1 MRKIAVITP
10 ISHLEGIKD
19 LLLRNQES
27 QDQPN
32 PNEIKLSFNDQW
44 FLLTTMLSFIKYSK
58 YSTKRKIRL
67 MKLFDILYLA
77 STKGSSIKFSKILWM
92 ALLHVIL

>member
-1 MRKIAVITP
+1 MGR
-10 ISHLEGIKD
+10 IKD
-19 LLLRNQES
+19 LVLRNQES

-67 MKLFDILYLA
+67 IKLFDILYLA
-77 STKGSSIKFSKILWM
+77 STKGSSIKFSKII
-92 ALLHVIL
+92 AKSRK

>member
-1 MRKIAVITP
+1 MGR
-10 ISHLEGIKD
+10 IKD

-44 FLLTTMLSFIKYSK
+44 FLLTTMLGFIKHSK

-67 MKLFDILYLA
+67 IKLFDIFFLA
-77 STKGSSIKFSKILWM
+77 STKGSSIKFSKII
-92 ALLHVIL
+92 ANTKK

>member
-1 MRKIAVITP
+1 MGR
-10 ISHLEGIKD
+10 IKD
-19 LLLRNQES
+19 LLLKNQES

-58 YSTKRKIRL
+58 YSTKRKIRF

-77 STKGSSIKFSKILWM
+77 STKGSSIKFSKII
-92 ALLHVIL
+92 ANTKK

>member
-1 MRKIAVITP
+1 MGR
-10 ISHLEGIKD
+10 IKD

-32 PNEIKLSFNDQW
+32 PNEIQLSFNDQW

-67 MKLFDILYLA
+67 IKLFDILYLA
-77 STKGSSIKFSKILWM
+77 STKGSSIKFSKII
-92 ALLHVIL
+92 AKSRK

>member
-1 MRKIAVITP
+1 MGR
-10 ISHLEGIKD
+10 IKD
-19 LLLRNQES
+19 LLLRNQEN

-44 FLLTTMLSFIKYSK
+44 FLLTTIIGFIKHSK

-77 STKGSSIKFSKILWM
+77 STKGSSIKFSKII
-92 ALLHVIL
+92 ANTRK

>member
-1 MRKIAVITP
+1 MSR
-10 ISHLEGIKD
+10 IKD
-19 LLLRNQES
+19 LLLRLQNE

-44 FLLTTMLSFIKYSK
+44 FLLTTMLGFIKHSK

-67 MKLFDILYLA
+67 IKLFDIFFLA
-77 STKGSSIKFSKILWM
+77 STKGSSIKFSKII
-92 ALLHVIL
+92 ANNRK

>member
-1 MRKIAVITP
+1 MGR
-10 ISHLEGIKD
+10 IKD

-27 QDQPN
+27 QDQQN
-32 PNEIKLSFNDQW
+32 TNEIKLSFNDQW
-44 FLLTTMLSFIKYSK
+44 FLLTTMLGFIKHSK

-77 STKGSSIKFSKILWM
+77 STKGSSIKFSKII
-92 ALLHVIL
+92 ANTRK

>member
-1 MRKIAVITP
+1 MGR
-10 ISHLEGIKD
+10 IKD

-44 FLLTTMLSFIKYSK
+44 FLLTTMTAFIKHSK

-77 STKGSSIKFSKILWM
+77 STKGSSIKFSKII
-92 ALLHVIL
+92 ANTKK

>member
-1 MRKIAVITP
+1 MGR
-10 ISHLEGIKD
+10 IKD

-77 STKGSSIKFSKILWM
+77 STKGSSIKFSKII
-92 ALLHVIL
+92 ANTRK

>member
-1 MRKIAVITP
+1 MGR
-10 ISHLEGIKD
+10 IKD
-19 LLLRNQES
+19 LLLRQQNE

-58 YSTKRKIRL
+58 YSTNRKMRL
-67 MKLFDILYLA
+67 LKLLDIFILA
-77 STKGSSIKFSKILWM
+77 SSKGSSIKFSKIV
-92 ALLHVIL
+92 AKSKK

>member
-1 MRKIAVITP
+1 MGR
-10 ISHLEGIKD
+10 IKD
-19 LLLRNQES
+19 LLLRNQENE
-27 QDQPN
+27 DQPN

-77 STKGSSIKFSKILWM
+77 STKGSSIKFSKII
-92 ALLHVIL
+92 ANTKK

>member
-1 MRKIAVITP
+1 MGR
-10 ISHLEGIKD
+10 IKD
-19 LLLRNQES
+19 LLLKNQEN

-44 FLLTTMLSFIKYSK
+44 LLLSTMLSFIKYSK

-67 MKLFDILYLA
+67 IKLFDIFFLA
-77 STKGSSIKFSKILWM
+77 STKGSSIKFSKII
-92 ALLHVIL
+92 ANTKK

>member
-1 MRKIAVITP
+1 MGR
-10 ISHLEGIKD
+10 IKD
-19 LLLRNQES
+19 LLLKNQEG

-32 PNEIKLSFNDQW
+32 PNEVKLSFSDQW

-67 MKLFDILYLA
+67 IKLFDIFFLA
-77 STKGSSIKFSKILWM
+77 STKGNSIKFSKII
-92 ALLHVIL
+92 ANTKK

>member
-1 MRKIAVITP
+1 MGR
-10 ISHLEGIKD
+10 IKD
-19 LLLRNQES
+19 LLLRQQNE

-58 YSTKRKIRL
+58 YSTNRKMRL
-67 MKLFDILYLA
+67 LKLLDIFILA
-77 STKGSSIKFSKILWM
+77 STKGSSIKFSKII
-92 ALLHVIL
+92 AKSRK

>member
-1 MRKIAVITP
+1 MSR
-10 ISHLEGIKD
+10 IKD
-19 LLLRNQES
+19 LLLRLQNE

-32 PNEIKLSFNDQW
+32 PNEIKLSFSDQW

-67 MKLFDILYLA
+67 IKLFDILYLA
-77 STKGSSIKFSKILWM
+77 
-92 ALLHVIL
+92 

>member
-1 MRKIAVITP
+1 MGR
-10 ISHLEGIKD
+10 IKD
-19 LLLRNQES
+19 LLLRQQNE

-32 PNEIKLSFNDQW
+32 PNEIK
-44 FLLTTMLSFIKYSK
+44 LSFIKYSK

-77 STKGSSIKFSKILWM
+77 STKGSSIKFSKII
-92 ALLHVIL
+92 ANTKK